1 MPESEVLATV
11 VIPTYNGE
19 LYLRRI
25 LEALRSQK
33 IEGKFEVLVIDS
45 GSTDATLGIV
55 GEYPEVKLHQ
65 IKNSEFGHGRTR
77 NLAASLARGTF
88 VAYLTHDAVPDHD
101 GWLRELLAPFSIDD
115 RVKAVMGK
123 QNPRPGCF
131 PLMRYEISSVFAQ
144 FGPDFG
150 TTLFYGD
157 DALSAQLDAITF
169 YSDVNSATRRE
180 FLIETI
186 AYRDVLYAEDQ
197 VFGRDLIEA
206 GYWKAYAPRASVEH
220 SNDVTLHEFGLR
232 IFDETVGLRRI
243 GTPIRRLSVAG
254 VIKYTLLTSAH
265 DSMRIQ
271 RDRGYSRRRKLYW
284 LVINP
289 LYHARKWA
297 SYRRASIVDLNDEK
311 ALKAGSLEANRSIS

>member
-1 MPESEVLATV
+1 MPEKLLATV

-25 LEALRSQK
+25 LEALRVQK
-33 IEGKFEVLVIDS
+33 INGEFEVLVIDS
-45 GSTDATLGIV
+45 GSTDATLEIV
-55 GEYPEVKLHQ
+55 SQYPEVRLHE
-65 IKNSEFGHGRTR
+65 IKNSEFGHGKTR
-77 NLAASLARGTF
+77 NLAASLAQGTF
-88 VAYLTHDAVPDHD
+88 VAYLTHDAIPDHD
-101 GWLRELLAPFSIDD
+101 GWLRELLAPFAIDD
-115 RVKAVMGK
+115 RLKAVMGK

-131 PLMRYEISSVFAQ
+131 PLMRYEIASVFAR

-150 TTLFYGD
+150 TTVFYGD
-157 DALSAQLDAITF
+157 KALSGQLDAITF

-180 FLIETI
+180 FLLETI
-186 AYRDVLYAEDQ
+186 SYRDVPYAEDQ
-197 VFGRDLIEA
+197 MFGRDLIEA

-243 GTPIRRLSVAG
+243 GTPIGRLSIAG
-254 VIKYTLLTSAH
+254 VIKYTVLTAAL
-265 DSMRIQ
+265 DTVRIA
-271 RDRGYSRRRKLYW
+271 RDRTYSRKRKIYW

-297 SYRRASIVDLNDEK
+297 NYRRASIVDLDDEN
-311 ALKAGSLEANRSIS
+311 AVRAGSLEAHRSLS